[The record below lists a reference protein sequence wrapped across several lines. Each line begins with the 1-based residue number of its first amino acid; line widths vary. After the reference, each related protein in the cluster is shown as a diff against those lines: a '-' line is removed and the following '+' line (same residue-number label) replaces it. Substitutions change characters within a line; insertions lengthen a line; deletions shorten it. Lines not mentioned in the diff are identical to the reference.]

1 MAQTVRVGVI
11 GRLKTQGARIPIHF
25 LQEVL
30 HRLITLQ
37 TALILI
43 EGAASTRVDAS
54 RRILLLVALVIL
66 GVRALLVIL
75 KASCCFE

>member
-11 GRLKTQGARIPIHF
+11 GRLKTQGARIPIH

-43 EGAASTRVDAS
+43 EGTASTRVDAS

-75 KASCCFE
+75 KASSCFE